1 MEMWVHRQLSKN
13 VMQHP
18 TLGPHRPVL
27 WMEQLPGAC
36 LRRLPWLAAPSS
48 LAPAFPKS
56 PQHTKHLLNDLGATS
71 PPAQTGGGV
80 VGWRPPSHP
89 ASTRLMRPHTQK
101 GRKGVTTMPPA
112 CAVTWP
118 FCPKALIPV
127 AALIPDN

>member
-1 MEMWVHRQLSKN
+1 MEMWVQRQLSKN

-18 TLGPHRPVL
+18 TLGPHRPAL

-56 PQHTKHLLNDLGATS
+56 PQHTQHLLSNLGAAS

-80 VGWRPPSHP
+80 VGWRPPSYP

-101 GRKGVTTMPPA
+101 GRKGVTMMPPA
-112 CAVTWP
+112 CAVTLP
-118 FCPKALIPV
+118 FCPKELIHV